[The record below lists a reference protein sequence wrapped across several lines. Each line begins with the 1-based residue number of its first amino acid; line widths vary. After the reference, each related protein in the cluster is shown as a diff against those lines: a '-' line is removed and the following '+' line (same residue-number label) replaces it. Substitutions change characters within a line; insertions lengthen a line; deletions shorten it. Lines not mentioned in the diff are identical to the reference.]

1 MSRSL
6 EDILFGAPS
15 PQAQTVT
22 RVVNVV
28 AVVVLLL
35 MAAAVVFRFH
45 SAGQLEPRLW
55 EFFARPT
62 TWAFLGKG
70 LLGTLASAAMAAEFR
85 SQRRCSALPG
95 MAAASRWGISARAAP
110 GLPICAALACGASVS
125 GASSLPNATGARISS
140 T

>member
-62 TWAFLGKG
+62 TWA
-70 LLGTLASAAMAAEFR
+70 
-85 SQRRCSALPG
+85 RRA
-95 MAAASRWGISARAAP
+95 
-110 GLPICAALACGASVS
+110 
-125 GASSLPNATGARISS
+125 
-140 T
+140 